1 MDGPCTRA
9 TKRRAIEAEAAR
21 LFLAAHASGAEAD
34 WDAAYR
40 WIAENP
46 AHGCAFARVEAGWD
60 LAAGLRD
67 AAPVRCDEGVLPAMV
82 PNEPARR
89 AAVALGLRRFT
100 MGAIAAGAIGVAVTV
115 WLGHGG
121 DRPPCRQ
128 THVAAPLFAPAKP
141 ASRV

>member
-34 WDAAYR
+34 WDAAYS
-40 WIAENP
+40 WIAEDP

-67 AAPVRCDEGVLPAMV
+67 AARCDEDVLPAMV
-82 PNEPARR
+82 PNEPTRR
-89 AAVALGLRRFT
+89 AAVVPGLRRFT

-128 THVAAPLFAPAKP
+128 TPVTTPLFAQAKP